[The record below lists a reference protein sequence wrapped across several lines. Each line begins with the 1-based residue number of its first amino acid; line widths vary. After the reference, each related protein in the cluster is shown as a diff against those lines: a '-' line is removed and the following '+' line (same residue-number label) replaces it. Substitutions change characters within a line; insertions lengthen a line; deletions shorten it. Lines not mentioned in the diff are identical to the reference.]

1 MNHKLK
7 STLEKLERQIN
18 FITKGEYVK
27 EITEIFELVREENRV
42 TVFTVKRDNEEIRK
56 TNAKLRSLL
65 LDNCC
70 TQFGVTRQQ
79 LFSKSRRREMVEAR
93 HVTMYLMRKY
103 KLFGSLKMI
112 GKYFNRD
119 HTTVLHA
126 LNNVQSLID
135 TDKVFKSIVLDIEST
150 VFQEVLEEKWD

>member
-27 EITEIFELVREENRV
+27 EITEIFELAREENRV
-42 TVFTVKRDNEEIRK
+42 TVFTVKIDNEEIRK

-70 TQFGVTRQQ
+70 IQFGVTRQQ